1 MFIQLEIDNWKQSKE
16 TLVIL
21 KSEKFVNVD
30 NLVDKASVSRVAL
43 FTTLEPN
50 SNDVK
55 LWYMSMTFRWMEHN
69 AIY

>member
-43 FTTLEPN
+43 FITLEPN